1 MSQGTFGNPEV
12 VQEELDILL
21 IGGGMACCGA
31 AYEIMRWAEAAKAET
46 GVELKIKLV
55 DKAAMDRSGAVAQ
68 GLSAINTYIGTE
80 QDPADYARMVSN
92 DLMGITRDDL
102 AYDLGRH
109 VDESV
114 HLFEEWGL
122 PIWKTDAEGV
132 RHDGA
137 ESQRE
142 GLPAL
147 KDGGKPVRSG
157 KWQIMINGESYKW
170 IVAEAAK
177 KALGLDRIQERVF
190 IVKLVNDKSDPQRI
204 AGAVGFSVRENRIYV
219 YKAKAILLAAGG
231 CVNLFRPR
239 SVGEGTGRAWYPVWN
254 AGSTYAMAA
263 EAGAELT
270 MMENRFV
277 PARFKDGY
285 GPVGAWFL
293 LFKAKA
299 VNAYGEDY
307 MTRNKALL
315 DQYPPYGQAAV
326 PASCLRNHLMLKEM
340 KEGRGPIYMDTVTAL
355 AKLRESLTPKEVKHL
370 EAEAWEDFLD
380 MCIGQCGI
388 WVGENIEPEKKMS
401 ELIPTEPYLLGSHS
415 GCCGIWVSGP
425 NDLGAPTAQEGEYD
439 NVPAHLPRGW
449 NWGYRSMTTVKGLF
463 TAGDGVGAS
472 GHKFSSGSHAEGRLA
487 AKAMV
492 RFALDNKEWKPEL
505 DTPAAE
511 LAEQIYKP
519 VRNFLEHKDYTT
531 AIDINPNYISPK
543 MLQFRLQKIMDEYVA
558 GVATYYNTNEVM
570 LKVAEEKL
578 ELLKEDAAKMR
589 AKDLHEL
596 LRAWENYHRV
606 LTAEA
611 HMKHIQFREESRY
624 PGFYYRTD
632 KNFVDEENW
641 KCFVNSVYDKG
652 SKKWTCFK
660 RKHVDLVDKSKLFKA
675 PAAPAK
681 SPEPAMAK

>member
-1 MSQGTFGNPEV
+1 MAGEFGNPEV
-12 VQEELDILL
+12 IQEEVDVLL

-31 AYEIMRWAEAAKAET
+31 GYEIMRWADAAKAEL
-46 GVELKIKLV
+46 GIDLKIKLV

-102 AYDLGRH
+102 AYDLGRN
-109 VDESV
+109 VDDSV

-122 PIWKTDAEGV
+122 PIWKTDENRE
-132 RHDGA
+132 RHDG
-137 ESQRE
+137 SQ
-142 GLPAL
+142 GLPTL

-170 IVAEAAK
+170 IVAEATK
-177 KALGLDRIQERVF
+177 KALGMDRIQERIF
-190 IVKLVNDKSDPQRI
+190 IVKLVNDKNDPSRI
-204 AGAVGFSVRENRIYV
+204 AGAVGFSTRDHKVVV

-231 CVNLFRPR
+231 CVNIFRPR

-254 AGSTYAMAA
+254 AGSTLAMAA

-293 LFKAKA
+293 LFKAQA
-299 VNAYGEDY
+299 VNAYGEVY
-307 MTRNKALL
+307 MQKNKELL
-315 DQYPPYGQAAV
+315 NDYPPYGQAAV

-340 KEGRGPIYMDTVTAL
+340 QEGRGPIYMDTVTAL
-355 AKLRESLTPKEVKHL
+355 AKLRETLTPREVKHL

-380 MCIGQCGI
+380 MCVGQCGI
-388 WVGENIEPEKKMS
+388 WVGENIEPEKKNS
-401 ELIPTEPYLLGSHS
+401 ELMPTEPYLLGSHS

-425 NDLGAPTAQEGEYD
+425 TDIGAPTDETHADAGKI
-439 NVPAHLPRGW
+439 PAHLPKGW

-472 GHKFSSGSHAEGRLA
+472 GHKFSSGSHAEGRMC
-487 AKAMV
+487 AKSMV
-492 RFALDNKEWKPEL
+492 KYCIDNKDWKPEL
-505 DTPAAE
+505 DTSP
-511 LAEQIYKP
+511 EQLVEEIYKP
-519 VRNFLEHKDYTT
+519 VRTYLEHKDYTT
-531 AIDINPNYISPK
+531 AIDVNPNYITPK
-543 MLQFRLQKIMDEYVA
+543 MAQFRLQKIMDEYVA
-558 GVATYYNTNEVM
+558 GVATYYKTNANM
-570 LKVAEEKL
+570 LGVAEEKL
-578 ELLKEDAAKMR
+578 NMLKEDADKMR

-596 LRAWENYHRV
+596 LRAWENYHRI

-624 PGFYYRTD
+624 PGFYYRMD

-641 KCFVNSVYDKG
+641 HCFVNSVYDKNT
-652 SKKWTCFK
+652 KQWNCFK
-660 RKHVDLVDKSKLFKA
+660 RAHVDLVDKSKLFK
-675 PAAPAK
+675 PAAH
-681 SPEPAMAK
+681 